1 MPSGVRDIQLLELKD
16 TVSQLNNTI
25 STQNELIRSLQK
37 MLQERDTKDSAKD
50 QLIANLQAQLDYLKT
65 KLFGSTS
72 EIRHE
77 QLPGQLD
84 LFHLQTEDEP
94 KPVPLEVE
102 YIEVKAHKK
111 ARKWKA
117 TYDEV
122 FADLP
127 TENVYVD
134 TLTEEQK
141 TCDVCGTRMLP
152 IGHELIR
159 TELRYT
165 EPKLERIDYYATTYE
180 CPQCKEM
187 EDPQFI
193 KDEGTPALIPGSY
206 ASSGLAAHV
215 MYYKYV
221 MSMPLYR
228 QEKDFEHLGVKI
240 SRTTMAGWII
250 YCAENY
256 FLPMYEYL
264 HRTLLKRRYL
274 MADETRV
281 QVLNEPGRNPE
292 TDSWMWLFRSGED
305 GLPPILLYHYTETRA
320 KFHAASFLQGFSGY
334 LETDGYQG
342 YNNLPDI
349 KRCSCWAHVRRY
361 FTDAIPK
368 GKEYDYSLPAVQGV
382 QFCSKLFDCERY
394 SKAKNHTAEQRKQ
407 FRLEKEKP
415 ILEAFWNW
423 LDQQRPNKGTRLAKA
438 VNYAQNRK
446 DTLMTYLED
455 GHCSLSN
462 NLSENAI
469 RPFTVGRKN
478 WLFSASPKGAAS
490 SAIVYTMVEMAKA
503 NDLNTYKYLT
513 YLLSQR
519 PDDKMSAEQLEQLAP
534 WSETAKTNCQ
544 N

>member
-1 MPSGVRDIQLLELKD
+1 M
-16 TVSQLNNTI
+16 
-25 STQNELIRSLQK
+25 
-37 MLQERDTKDSAKD
+37 
-50 QLIANLQAQLDYLKT
+50 
-65 KLFGSTS
+65 
-72 EIRHE
+72 
-77 QLPGQLD
+77 
-84 LFHLQTEDEP
+84 
-94 KPVPLEVE
+94 
-102 YIEVKAHKK
+102 
-111 ARKWKA
+111 
-117 TYDEV
+117 
-122 FADLP
+122 
-127 TENVYVD
+127 
-134 TLTEEQK
+134 
-141 TCDVCGTRMLP
+141 
-152 IGHELIR
+152 
-159 TELRYT
+159 
-165 EPKLERIDYYATTYE
+165 
-180 CPQCKEM
+180 
-187 EDPQFI
+187 
-193 KDEGTPALIPGSY
+193 
-206 ASSGLAAHV
+206 
-215 MYYKYV
+215 
-221 MSMPLYR
+221 
-228 QEKDFEHLGVKI
+228 
-240 SRTTMAGWII
+240 
-250 YCAENY
+250 
-256 FLPMYEYL
+256 
-264 HRTLLKRRYL
+264 
-274 MADETRV
+274 
-281 QVLNEPGRNPE
+281 
-292 TDSWMWLFRSGED
+292 
-305 GLPPILLYHYTETRA
+305 
-320 KFHAASFLQGFSGY
+320 
-334 LETDGYQG
+334 
-342 YNNLPDI
+342 
-349 KRCSCWAHVRRY
+349 RRY

>member
-1 MPSGVRDIQLLELKD
+1 MHQKYQNGLPLNRQEEDWKQL
-16 TVSQLNNTI
+16 
-25 STQNELIRSLQK
+25 
-37 MLQERDTKDSAKD
+37 
-50 QLIANLQAQLDYLKT
+50 
-65 KLFGSTS
+65 G
-72 EIRHE
+72 
-77 QLPGQLD
+77 
-84 LFHLQTEDEP
+84 
-94 KPVPLEVE
+94 VPLS
-102 YIEVKAHKK
+102 
-111 ARKWKA
+111 RA
-117 TYDEV
+117 T
-122 FADLP
+122 
-127 TENVYVD
+127 
-134 TLTEEQK
+134 
-141 TCDVCGTRMLP
+141 
-152 IGHELIR
+152 
-159 TELRYT
+159 
-165 EPKLERIDYYATTYE
+165 
-180 CPQCKEM
+180 
-187 EDPQFI
+187 
-193 KDEGTPALIPGSY
+193 
-206 ASSGLAAHV
+206 LAN
-215 MYYKYV
+215 
-221 MSMPLYR
+221 
-228 QEKDFEHLGVKI
+228 
-240 SRTTMAGWII
+240 WII

-256 FLPMYEYL
+256 LRHVYDYF
-264 HRTLLKRRYL
+264 HRQLRMRKYL

-281 QVLNEPGRNPE
+281 QVLNEPERNPE

-394 SKAKNHTAEQRKQ
+394 SKAKKHTAEQRKQ

-519 PDDKMSAEQLEQLAP
+519 PDAKMSDEQLEQLAP
-534 WSETAKTNCQ
+534 WSETAKANCQ